1 MMEVKSLAELME
13 YSEERFTKRVIH
25 KKDNSVVFVLNFMP
39 GQELP
44 SHQHPG
50 TSVYLLVVDGE
61 GEVTV
66 DGQVTKVV
74 KNDCIWVDG
83 EEHLAFRN
91 SGSVPT
97 SLYVMLAKIP
107 SEQYAKDV

>member
-1 MMEVKSLAELME
+1 MEIKSVSAHLDF
-13 YSEERFTKRVIH
+13 SDERFTKRIIH
-25 KKDNSVVFVLNFMP
+25 KKDDSVVFVLNFMP

-50 TSVYLLVVDGE
+50 TAVYLLVLEGE

-66 DGQVTKVV
+66 DGESTKVA
-74 KNDCIWVDG
+74 KNDCIWLDG
-83 EEHLAFRN
+83 EEHFAFRN
-91 SGSVPT
+91 SSDERV

-107 SEQYAKDV
+107 SERYAQDV